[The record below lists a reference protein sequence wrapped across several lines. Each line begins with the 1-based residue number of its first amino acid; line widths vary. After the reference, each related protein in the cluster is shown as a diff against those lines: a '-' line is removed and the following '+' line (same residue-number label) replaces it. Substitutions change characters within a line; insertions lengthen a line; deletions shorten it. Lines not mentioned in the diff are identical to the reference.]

1 MATKKVLG
9 RGLGNI
15 IRGGIKRP
23 EASPDT
29 KSTPAKQAPSSA
41 EPKKTAPSSQQPKE
55 SKISAHGLFTE
66 IAISKIQTSPFQAR
80 SVFSEDEISGL
91 AESIAEAGLLQPILV
106 RQTKDGYEL
115 LAGERRLRA
124 CKKLGMA
131 KIVACVQTASD
142 VAAAAKGLIENIQ
155 RANLNPIEEAK
166 GFANLM
172 ANFNLTQDAV
182 AQRIGKPRSSIANSC
197 RLLAL
202 PQEIQGYISTGMIS
216 MGHAK
221 VILSMSDKAQQLL
234 IARRIVKDG
243 LNVRSSEEAVKR
255 AKTQSDRST
264 PGTSASANA
273 QDAVVKDVMRR
284 ISKRLN
290 ASVELKHTPKKG
302 KIIIEYFG
310 NEDLQRILE
319 IMGIKD

>member
-15 IRGGIKRP
+15 IKGGIKRSDP
-23 EASPDT
+23 PSA
-29 KSTPAKQAPSSA
+29 PAQ
-41 EPKKTAPSSQQPKE
+41 KTAKPA
-55 SKISAHGLFTE
+55 ISAPAPVKEIKIASHGLFSE
-66 IAISKIQTSPFQAR
+66 IAIDKIKTSPSQAR
-80 SVFSEDEISGL
+80 LNFPEDEISQL
-91 AESIAEAGLLQPILV
+91 AESIAEAGLLQPVLV
-106 RQTKDGYEL
+106 RQIKDGYEL

-124 CKKLGMA
+124 CKKLGMS
-131 KIVACVQTASD
+131 KIVACVQSASD
-142 VAAAAKGLIENIQ
+142 IAAAAKGLIENIQ

-166 GFANLM
+166 GYAYLM
-172 ANFNLTQDAV
+172 ENFKLTQDAV
-182 AQRIGKPRSSIANSC
+182 ATRIGKPRSSVANSC

-202 PQEIQGYISTGMIS
+202 PQEIQGYISTGMLS

-221 VILSMSDKAQQLL
+221 VILSMSDKSQQLL
-234 IARRIVKDG
+234 IARKIVKDG

-255 AKTQSDRST
+255 AKTRDDRST
-264 PGTSASANA
+264 PGTSASFAA
-273 QDAVVKDVMRR
+273 QDAVVKDLTRR

-290 ASVELKHTPKKG
+290 AAVELKHTPKKG
-302 KIIIEYFG
+302 KIVIEYFG